1 LFKIRLRRSVVKE
14 NSFAFFIEKAGADYS
29 VDEKTDKKTTG
40 NVQQII

>member
-1 LFKIRLRRSVVKE
+1 LSKKIFLH
-14 NSFAFFIEKAGADYS
+14 FFLEKAGADYS